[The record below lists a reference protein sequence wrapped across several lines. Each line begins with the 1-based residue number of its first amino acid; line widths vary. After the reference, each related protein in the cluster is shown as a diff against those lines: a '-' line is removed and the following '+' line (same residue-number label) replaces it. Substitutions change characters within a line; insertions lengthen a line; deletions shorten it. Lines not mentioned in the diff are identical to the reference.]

1 MQQTCSRCGGLLVPG
16 ASVCNYCGFPV
27 PSNAYP
33 QQGAAPPGWQ
43 MGNPPPS
50 TQYGYTQT
58 NQAPDPY
65 AQQYSQVASPPP
77 APPGIGG
84 YGQPSYGQPSQP
96 APYGLPPSGPYPQPQ
111 PSPFGPT
118 PQPPQK
124 KSPALLIGVIVL
136 IVIVLAGLGTG
147 GFLLLKNKNNASTPP
162 TANAATP
169 TPTAIPALY
178 QAPLTSD
185 PGSWSC
191 TTSGTCSFNPD
202 GYHIKALKNQVYD
215 SLLVK
220 QTFDNLVIEVKGTIS
235 QGDPRNAGLAVE
247 FRVPQNNTSAG
258 YGFFIYDDGTYSVVK
273 WDSQGTASAL
283 IDTLSSGVIHSGLRQ
298 QNDIKIVV
306 NGTHFT
312 FFANGQQINDGAD
325 STYTSG
331 YIGLAA
337 AGTNTEAVFS
347 NLLITKP

>member
-27 PSNAYP
+27 SSNTYP
-33 QQGAAPPGWQ
+33 QQGGAPPGWQ
-43 MGNPPPS
+43 TNNAPPS

-58 NQAPDPY
+58 SQAPDPY
-65 AQQYSQVASPPP
+65 AQQYSQVAPPP
-77 APPGIGG
+77 MPGGPAG
-84 YGQPSYGQPSQP
+84 YGQAPYGQPSQP
-96 APYGLPPSGPYPQPQ
+96 APYGSPPSAPYGPPPQ
-111 PSPFGPT
+111 PSPFGPA

-162 TANAATP
+162 TANATP

-178 QAPLTSD
+178 QASLTSD
-185 PGSWSC
+185 PGSWDC
-191 TTSGTCSFNPD
+191 TTSGTCTFGND

-215 SLLVK
+215 SILLK
-220 QTFDNLVIEVKGTIS
+220 QTFDNMVIDVKATVA
-235 QGDPRNAGLAVE
+235 QGDPKNAGLVVE
-247 FRVPQNNTSAG
+247 FRVPQSNRAEG

-283 IDTLSSGVIHSGLRQ
+283 IDSLSASAIHGGLQQ
-298 QNDIKIVV
+298 QNDVKIVV
-306 NGTHFT
+306 NSSHFT
-312 FFANGQQINDGAD
+312 FFVNNQQINDISD
-325 STYTSG
+325 SAYTVG